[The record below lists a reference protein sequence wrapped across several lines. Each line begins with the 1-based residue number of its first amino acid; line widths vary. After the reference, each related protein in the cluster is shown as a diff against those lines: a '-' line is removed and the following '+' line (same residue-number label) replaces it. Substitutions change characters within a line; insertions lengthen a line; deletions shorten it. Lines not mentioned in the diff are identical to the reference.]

1 MDRDQAKPEER
12 QDSIEGDNLPYGYG
26 HPAHK
31 PDPNAKY
38 GFEPGDWR
46 PLRIGATRRWRVPG

>member
-1 MDRDQAKPEER
+1 MATEPLQPNEPEPA
-12 QDSIEGDNLPYGYG
+12 DADYVPYGFG

-38 GFEPGDWR
+38 GFEQDQHR
-46 PLRIGATRRWRVPG
+46 PLPVKPDRRWRVSG